1 MPPRILIIDD
11 DPDLREIVELKLTIS
26 GFETDTAV
34 DGEAGLAAAVTTA
47 PDLVLV
53 DWMMPKMTGLEVC
66 QAMRDNENT
75 RRTPIILLTAKAQ
88 VADVERGFAA
98 GADDYLVKPFS
109 PTELLARITAALGR
123 AA

>member
-11 DPDLREIVELKLTIS
+11 DPDLREIVELKLSIS
-26 GFETDTAV
+26 GFETHTET
-34 DGEAGLAAAVTTA
+34 DGEAGLGAALRTA

-66 QAMRDNENT
+66 QAMRSAEAT

-109 PTELLARITAALGR
+109 PTELLARITAVLSRVA
-123 AA
+123 